1 MIKNI
6 VFDFGDVFINLDKTA
21 PERHLNKFGILEF
34 YDELTSVH
42 QDYEKGLISTEEFIE
57 FHTEKF
63 PKLKKTDFVNAW
75 NSILLDFP
83 EYRLEFLK
91 QIKQSNKFNLFLL
104 SNTNDLHIE
113 WVKEHVSFYKDFK
126 SCFDEFYLSFEVNL
140 RKPETDIFQFV
151 LEQNNLKAEETLF
164 IDDTKEHIQS
174 AKKVNLHTWHL
185 QVGKED
191 VVDLFKQKQFDF

>member
-185 QVGKED
+185 LVGKED